1 MKDSKKPAGGRTG
14 WGLIALGAGPW
25 QGGACRAEAG
35 RAQGALAWLSA
46 LPSPH
51 CCCPRHAHPA
61 VTPRS
66 RAPHPAGRSTAAGAR
81 GVRAGRGVRRVGDG
95 GRNAWRAS
103 ALPPKMEGPPTPHLH
118 GPSGEAEPGG
128 MGSSEAAGAP
138 VCPAHSGSFAP
149 WGHSASGWSAAGGHG
164 QGGLCFLVAGDVAGS
179 DQSSSTCWRG
189 PRAGPPARRKRWAV
203 GGPEAGRRRAVGGS
217 EAGRR
222 RVGGGL

>member
-1 MKDSKKPAGGRTG
+1 MGPRAHGPPT
-14 WGLIALGAGPW
+14 ALGNERQEAGCRGQNWVRPDCPGGGAVAGRGLQGRGW
-25 QGGACRAEAG
+25 QGAG
-35 RAQGALAWLSA
+35 RSGLAFCSA
-46 LPSPH
+46 LPR

-66 RAPHPAGRSTAAGAR
+66 RDPHPAGRSTAAGAR

-103 ALPPKMEGPPTPHLH
+103 ALPPKMEGPPTPRLH

-128 MGSSEAAGAP
+128 TGSSEAAGAP

-189 PRAGPPARRKRWAV
+189 PRAGPPARRK
-203 GGPEAGRRRAVGGS
+203 
-217 EAGRR
+217 
-222 RVGGGL
+222 

>member
-1 MKDSKKPAGGRTG
+1 MIDRKPAAGGRTG
-14 WGLIALGAGPW
+14 WGLIVLGAGPW

-51 CCCPRHAHPA
+51 CCCPRQAHPA

-66 RAPHPAGRSTAAGAR
+66 RDPHPAGRSTAAGAR

-103 ALPPKMEGPPTPHLH
+103 ALPPKMEGPPTPRRH

-149 WGHSASGWSAAGGHG
+149 WDTAHLAGRLPGVTGREGFAFLSRGTWRGVTRAAAR
-164 QGGLCFLVAGDVAGS
+164 AGEGRGPDPLRDGS
-179 DQSSSTCWRG
+179 DG
-189 PRAGPPARRKRWAV
+189 PW
-203 GGPEAGRRRAVGGS
+203 
-217 EAGRR
+217 AGRR
-222 RVGGGL
+222 RVGGGP